1 MAKLVLTET
10 WLGRIDGRKG
20 SCYSPAMMRLITLL
34 TDFGIRDGY
43 VGVMKGVIWGIAPQA
58 QIADI
63 THQIQPQNILEGA
76 LAYSRVA
83 SYFPPGT
90 IHVGVVDP
98 GVGTT
103 RRPIAAC
110 LGERFFVGPDN
121 GLCTTLAAL
130 AHAEGGHVEYVH
142 LDRPQFWLADV
153 SNVFHGRD
161 IFAPAAA
168 HLANGTPLSDMGT
181 SISDPVFL
189 SIPVPEK
196 RENRWTGQVILID
209 HFGNLSTNLT
219 RDHIGEIGRATIQI
233 GEKTIHGLVKTFGE
247 GQPGELVAM
256 LGEADDLVIAVVN
269 GNAAEYLGV
278 RAAQTVE
285 VLPG

>member
-1 MAKLVLTET
+1 
-10 WLGRIDGRKG
+10 
-20 SCYSPAMMRLITLL
+20 MRLITLL

-43 VGVMKGVIWGIAPQA
+43 VGVMKGVIWGIAPQT

-63 THQIQPQNILEGA
+63 THQIQPQNVLEGA

-98 GVGTT
+98 GVGTK

-110 LGERFFVGPDN
+110 LGDRFFVGPDN
-121 GLCTTLAAL
+121 GLCTTLTAL
-130 AHAEGGHVEYVH
+130 ARTEGGKVEFIH
-142 LDRPQFWLADV
+142 LDRPQFWLAEV

-168 HLANGTPLSDMGT
+168 YLANGTPLSELGT
-181 SISDPVFL
+181 PILDPVL
-189 SIPVPEK
+189 LNIPAPEIK
-196 RENRWTGQVILID
+196 ENGWYGQVILID

-219 RDHIGEIGRATIQI
+219 RDHIGEMEQVTIRIG
-233 GEKTIHGLVKTFGE
+233 GKEIHGLVKTFGDAR
-247 GQPGELVAM
+247 PGELVAL
-256 LGEADDLVIAVVN
+256 LGEAGDLVIAVVN

-278 RAAQTVE
+278 RVAETVQ

>member
-1 MAKLVLTET
+1 
-10 WLGRIDGRKG
+10 
-20 SCYSPAMMRLITLL
+20 MRLITLL

-43 VGVMKGVIWGIAPQA
+43 VGVMKGVIWGIAPQV

-83 SYFPPGT
+83 QYFPAGT

-110 LGERFFVGPDN
+110 LGDRFFVGPDN

-130 AHAEGGHVEYVH
+130 AHAEGGHVAFVH

-168 HLANGTPLSDMGT
+168 YLANGAPLSDLGT
-181 SISDPVFL
+181 PISDPQLL

-196 RENRWTGQVILID
+196 KENRWYGQVILMD

-219 RDHIGEIGRATIQI
+219 RDHLGEMERATIRI
-233 GEKTIHGLVKTFGE
+233 GGKTIRGLVKTFG
-247 GQPGELVAM
+247 QARPGELAAM
-256 LGEADDLVIAVVN
+256 LGEAGDLTIAVVN
-269 GNAAEYLGV
+269 GNAAENLGV
-278 RAAQTVE
+278 RVAEIVE
-285 VLPG
+285 VIPG

>member
-1 MAKLVLTET
+1 
-10 WLGRIDGRKG
+10 
-20 SCYSPAMMRLITLL
+20 
-34 TDFGIRDGY
+34 

-63 THQIQPQNILEGA
+63 THLIQPQNILEGA

-83 SYFPPGT
+83 SYFPAGT

-98 GVGTT
+98 GVGTM

-121 GLCTTLAAL
+121 GLCSTLAAL
-130 AHAEGGHVEYVH
+130 ARAEGGPVEYVH
-142 LDRPQFWLADV
+142 LDRPRFWLADV

-161 IFAPAAA
+161 IFAPVAA
-168 HLANGTPLSDMGT
+168 HLANGTPLSELGT
-181 SISDPVFL
+181 LISDPVFL
-189 SIPVPEK
+189 DIPAAEK
-196 RENRWTGQVILID
+196 KENRWVGQVILID

-219 RDHIGEIGRATIQI
+219 GDHIREMGQVMIRISG
-233 GEKTIHGLVKTFGE
+233 KTIRGLVKTFGE
-247 GQPGELVAM
+247 AQPGELVAM
-256 LGEADDLVIAVVN
+256 LGEADDLVIAIVN

-278 RAAQTVE
+278 RTAQTVE